1 MNKPVRHEQALYRTI
16 DQIMRE
22 TNLCRGTVVKIAEDA
37 DSVLRIGRAVRINAE
52 KFYKY
57 FELIYRC

>member
-16 DQIMRE
+16 DQIMSE
-22 TNLCRGTVVKIAEDA
+22 TNLCRGTVMKIAEDA
-37 DSVLRIGRAVRINAE
+37 DAVLRIGRAVRINAE